1 MAWRTTTNVTVAAP
15 VAARIDVGRTYAGIL
30 SGAIDDDGRRG
41 VAA

>member
-1 MAWRTTTNVTVAAP
+1 MAWRTTTNVT